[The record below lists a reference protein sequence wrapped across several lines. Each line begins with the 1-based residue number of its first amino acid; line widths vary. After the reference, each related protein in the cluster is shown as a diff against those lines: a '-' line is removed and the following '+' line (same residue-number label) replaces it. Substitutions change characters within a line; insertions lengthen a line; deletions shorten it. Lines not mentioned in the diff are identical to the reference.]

1 MAVSLILVFLGAA
14 IGSLA
19 RYALLRGVG
28 ARTGALPWLGLLVV
42 NLSGC
47 VLIGAFTAWLATQE
61 GGGRDLTALRA
72 FVASGLLGGFT
83 SFSAISVLSDA
94 LLREGRRAAAIGQ
107 VVAAVVL
114 AIPAV
119 ELGRAV
125 AAGVLR

>member
-1 MAVSLILVFLGAA
+1 MAASLLLVFLGAA

-19 RYALLRGVG
+19 RYALLRAFA
-28 ARTGALPWLGLLVV
+28 ARAGALPWLGLLVV

-47 VLIGAFTAWLATQE
+47 VLIGAFAAWLATQE
-61 GGGRDLTALRA
+61 GGGRDLGAIRA
-72 FVASGLLGGFT
+72 FVASGLLGGYT

-94 LLREGRRAAAIGQ
+94 LLREGRRVAAIGQ
-107 VVAAVVL
+107 VVTALLL

-125 AAGVLR
+125 AAGMLR